1 MQFIEEIKI
10 LEQIASQ
17 LDPSPEQRAF
27 WRNAVINHTESYLEN
42 IYQVPAK
49 IELPEKAS
57 ALLESPIQEEPEE
70 IDSLLTLIQK
80 NVDEQGLKPSS
91 PGYMAYIPGGGIYPT
106 ALGDYLA
113 AIGNHYAGYFFASPG
128 GVRMEN
134 MLISWVAEILGFDT
148 STIAGNLTSGGS
160 FATLIA
166 IHTAREAK
174 KIKAVDITRSVIYLT
189 AQTHHAALKALRVTG
204 LGEAIIRYI
213 PMNETYQMDVEALR
227 EQVKSDQEQGLNPFM
242 AIGSAGTTDTG
253 AVDDLETL
261 GKICRENHLWFHVD
275 AAYGGFFALIDEI
288 KPLFKGIKT
297 CDSLVIDPHKGLFL
311 SFGAGIVLVK
321 DKTHLL
327 EAHTSNA
334 SYLQD
339 LVNDPSELSPA
350 DLSPELSKHFRG
362 MRMWLPLKL
371 FGVKTFRAALREKI
385 LLARYMYEEMKKIP
399 GIELGPYPMLSVFI
413 WRHIPESGDINAHN
427 QRLVKAIQ
435 DDGRVFLSS
444 TMIGDDFYIRV
455 AILHFRTHLAR
466 VEVCLEVIRERVEL
480 PL

>member
-189 AQTHHAALKALRVTG
+189 AQTHHAALKALRVT
-204 LGEAIIRYI
+204 
-213 PMNETYQMDVEALR
+213 
-227 EQVKSDQEQGLNPFM
+227 KCDQ
-242 AIGSAGTTDTG
+242 T
-253 AVDDLETL
+253 
-261 GKICRENHLWFHVD
+261 
-275 AAYGGFFALIDEI
+275 
-288 KPLFKGIKT
+288 
-297 CDSLVIDPHKGLFL
+297 
-311 SFGAGIVLVK
+311 
-321 DKTHLL
+321 
-327 EAHTSNA
+327 
-334 SYLQD
+334 
-339 LVNDPSELSPA
+339 
-350 DLSPELSKHFRG
+350 
-362 MRMWLPLKL
+362 
-371 FGVKTFRAALREKI
+371 
-385 LLARYMYEEMKKIP
+385 
-399 GIELGPYPMLSVFI
+399 
-413 WRHIPESGDINAHN
+413 
-427 QRLVKAIQ
+427 
-435 DDGRVFLSS
+435 
-444 TMIGDDFYIRV
+444 
-455 AILHFRTHLAR
+455 
-466 VEVCLEVIRERVEL
+466 
-480 PL
+480 

>member
-1 MQFIEEIKI
+1 MQILREIKT
-10 LEQIASQ
+10 LEEIASQ
-17 LDPSPEQRAF
+17 LDPDPAQRAF
-27 WRNAVINHTESYLEN
+27 WRNAVINHTEAYLQN
-42 IYQVPAK
+42 IYKVPAK
-49 IELPEKAS
+49 IEHPEKAS
-57 ALLESPIQEEPEE
+57 ALLKSPIQEEPEDIE
-70 IDSLLTLIQK
+70 TLLQLVKK

-148 STIAGNLTSGGS
+148 STVAGNLTSGGS

-174 KIKAVDITRSVIYLT
+174 QIRAADITQSVIYLT
-189 AQTHHAALKALRVTG
+189 SQTHHAALKAIRVTG
-204 LGEAIIRYI
+204 LGECIIRYVS
-213 PMNETYQMDVEALR
+213 MNEKYQMDVSDLENIIIA
-227 EQVKSDQEQGLNPFM
+227 DQEKGLKPFM
-242 AIGSAGTTDTG
+242 VIGSAGTTDTG
-253 AVDDLETL
+253 AVDNLETL
-261 GKICRENHLWFHVD
+261 GDICQKHNLWFHID
-275 AAYGGFFALIDEI
+275 AAYGGFFTLVEET
-288 KPLFKGIKT
+288 KSLFKGIET

-321 DKTHLL
+321 DKKHLL
-327 EAHTSNA
+327 EAHTSQA

-371 FGVKTFRAALREKI
+371 FGVATFRAALREKI
-385 LLARYMYEEMKKIP
+385 LLARYMYEEMQKIP
-399 GIELGPYPMLSVFI
+399 GIELGPQPMLSVFI
-413 WRHIPESGDINAHN
+413 FRHIPKEGDINTHN

-444 TMIGDDFYIRV
+444 TMIGEEFLYPGRDFAFSYAFGPGGGLFGRN
-455 AILHFRTHLAR
+455 
-466 VEVCLEVIRERVEL
+466 
-480 PL
+480 